1 MLNNAMLKHAAGLL
15 LAVWAQGVYAL
26 DSYRYLHVTIE
37 TPWRIFLFLLVGILV
52 PFIVLAWLYW
62 RHAYRGRKTERRDG
76 G

>member
-1 MLNNAMLKHAAGLL
+1 MLKHAAGLL
-15 LAVWAQGVYAL
+15 LAVWAQSAFAI